1 MAPAD
6 AGSAALATAV
16 AVRRSIHQHPE
27 LSFEEHRTARLIREH
42 LDRIGLPY
50 RAGVAGTGVVATLDT
65 GRPGP
70 VTAFR
75 ADLDALPITEDTDQP
90 FRSTVAGVMHACG
103 HDMHTGIL
111 LGLAELLA
119 AEAAAL
125 TGTIVFVF
133 QPGEEANGGAQR
145 VIDAGG
151 LSDAGVERIFALHVV
166 PELPTGSIALRDGA
180 LTATDDE
187 FEISVAG
194 REAHSSQ
201 PELGVNALS
210 VAARLVTALDGL
222 CATLSP
228 FSVATLNVASVHGGE
243 AINVIPGDAEVR
255 GMLRCV
261 ESADKLLLRER
272 LITTAEAVAASMG
285 AQATV
290 RIVEGFPP
298 VVNDPDLTAT
308 VRVAAREVL
317 DPGAQIIEL
326 ERPHLGSEDFAYY
339 QQAVPGAMFM
349 LGCER
354 SGATGGGLHT
364 PTFDPDEGA
373 LAVGLAVFSAIAHR
387 VNGVT

>member
-1 MAPAD
+1 MSTD
-6 AGSAALATAV
+6 VVAAASATAL

-27 LSFEEHRTARLIREH
+27 LSFEEHRTARLVCEH

-50 RAGVAGTGVVATLDT
+50 RPGVAGTGVVATLDT

-75 ADLDALPITEDTDQP
+75 ADLDALPITEETALP
-90 FRSTVAGVMHACG
+90 FRSAVAGVMHACG
-103 HDMHTGIL
+103 HDMHTAIL
-111 LGLAELLA
+111 LGLAERLA
-119 AEAAAL
+119 AEADGL
-125 TGTIVFVF
+125 TGTVVFVF

-145 VIDAGG
+145 VIDAGE

-201 PELGVNALS
+201 PELGVNAVS
-210 VAARLVTALDGL
+210 VAARIVTALDGL

-228 FSVATLNVASVHGGE
+228 FSVATLNVASVRGGD
-243 AINVIPGDAEVR
+243 AVNVIPGAAEVR
-255 GMLRCV
+255 GMIRCV
-261 ESADKLLLRER
+261 ESADKILLRER
-272 LITTAEAVAASMG
+272 LTTTAEAVAASMG
-285 AQATV
+285 AHAGV

-298 VVNDPDLTAT
+298 VVNDPDLAAT
-308 VRVAAREVL
+308 VRMAAREAL
-317 DPGAQIIEL
+317 APGAQLIEL

-339 QQAVPGAMFM
+339 QQVVPGAMFM
-349 LGCER
+349 LGCGR
-354 SGATGGGLHT
+354 AGAAGGGLHT
-364 PTFDPDEGA
+364 GTFDPDEDA

-387 VNGVT
+387 VHGTT

>member
-1 MAPAD
+1 MSAVTH
-6 AGSAALATAV
+6 AGALATAV

-27 LSFEEHRTARLIREH
+27 LSFEEHRTSRLIQEH

-50 RAGVAGTGVVATLDT
+50 RAGVAGTGVVATLAT

-75 ADLDALPITEDTDQP
+75 ADLDALPIAEDTEQP
-90 FRSTVAGVMHACG
+90 FRSTVPGVMHACG
-103 HDMHTGIL
+103 HDLHTGIL
-111 LGLAELLA
+111 LGLAERLV

-125 TGTIVFVF
+125 SGTIVFVF

-151 LSDAGVERIFALHVV
+151 LAAGVERIFALHVV
-166 PELPTGSIALRDGA
+166 PELPTGSIAVRDGA

-187 FEISVAG
+187 FEIAVAG

-210 VAARLVTALDGL
+210 VAARIVTALDGL

-228 FSVATLNVASVHGGE
+228 FSVATLTVASVHGGE
-243 AINVIPGDAEVR
+243 AVNVIPGSAEVR
-255 GMLRCV
+255 GMIRCV
-261 ESADKLLLRER
+261 ESADKLELRER
-272 LITTAEAVAASMG
+272 LVTTAEAIAASMG
-285 AQATV
+285 AWATV

-298 VVNDPDLTAT
+298 VVNDPDLAAT
-308 VRVAAREVL
+308 VRAAARDVL
-317 DPGAQIIEL
+317 VPGAGVIEL

-339 QQAVPGAMFM
+339 QQVVPGAMFM
-349 LGCER
+349 LGCGR
-354 SGATGGGLHT
+354 PGATAGGLHT

-373 LAVGLAVFSAIAHR
+373 LAVGLAVFGAIAHR
-387 VNGVT
+387 VHGAT